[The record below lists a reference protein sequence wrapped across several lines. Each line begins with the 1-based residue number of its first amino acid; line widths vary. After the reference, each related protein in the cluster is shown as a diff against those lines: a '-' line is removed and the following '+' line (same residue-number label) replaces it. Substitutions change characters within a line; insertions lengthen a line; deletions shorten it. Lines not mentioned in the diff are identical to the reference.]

1 MAGSTTE
8 IDPTTL
14 FDVSDPGDATQQN
27 FRYQHLYGVILLVAA
42 ARGTL
47 AYSNIYCEHFEDFL
61 CEKTDGMF
69 DGYQVKTQRPENGA
83 WRTTDDALI
92 KSLGR
97 FVDLH
102 GRLGAKAGTFFFVSN
117 TECDNVTSE
126 SKDEAKRGRCPALLL
141 RHIRS
146 SSDANAIQP
155 PFKKAFDA
163 LRAECGCAA
172 EQLFATLQRVEIILG
187 PGKREIEAA
196 VSNEHLACLAGFD
209 TLAAAA
215 LNTHRDD
222 IAAIVHRASSLQ
234 ITDAVRHVAGT
245 VFRQG
250 TDVRVSAKRLS
261 PTQIL
266 QPPNTQNGRPAHLF
280 PGLPVLGLGSMPQG
294 TVLEQ
299 KLKHGGLE
307 EEIDYMRMR
316 ERAAEYSI
324 MEDIV
329 RRPERYPALQTQ
341 IENVVLGACSEAHL
355 RHRSDTSVFGPAML
369 VAVQDA
375 LKAAAKDRA
384 DQIGHH
390 NYECLVGVAGLFTSE
405 CRVWWSPRFQI
416 DQEAAE

>member
-1 MAGSTTE
+1 MAGSTIN

-14 FDVSDPGDATQQN
+14 FDGSDPGDATQQN
-27 FRYQHLYGVILLVAA
+27 FRYQHLYGVILLIAA
-42 ARGTL
+42 AKGTRP
-47 AYSNIYCEHFEDFL
+47 YSNIYCEHFEDFL

-92 KSLGR
+92 KSIGR

-102 GRLGAKAGTFFFVSN
+102 SKLGKKAGTFFFVSN
-117 TECDNVTSE
+117 TECDSVTPG
-126 SKDEAKRGRCPALLL
+126 SKDDVKRGRCPALLL
-141 RHIRS
+141 RHIS
-146 SSDANAIQP
+146 SNSNADAIQP
-155 PFKKAFDA
+155 PFKKPFDA
-163 LRAECGCAA
+163 LRAECGCSA

-196 VSNEHLACLAGFD
+196 VSNEHLASLDGFD
-209 TLAAAA
+209 TLAAAT
-215 LNTHRDD
+215 LNEHRDD

-234 ITDAVRHVAGT
+234 VTDAVRHLAGT
-245 VFRQG
+245 VFQQE
-250 TDVRVSAKRLS
+250 TDIRVSAKRLS

-266 QPPNTQNGRPAHLF
+266 QPPNTQNGRPAHFF
-280 PGLPVLGLGSMPQG
+280 PGSPVLGLGSIRHG

-307 EEIDYMRMR
+307 DEIDYMRVR
-316 ERAAEYSI
+316 ERAAEYNI

-355 RHRSDTSVFGPAML
+355 RHRSDSSVFGPAML

-375 LKAAAKDRA
+375 LKTAAKDRA

-390 NYECLVGVAGLFTSE
+390 NYESLIGVAGLFTSE

-416 DQEAAE
+416 SQEVTE